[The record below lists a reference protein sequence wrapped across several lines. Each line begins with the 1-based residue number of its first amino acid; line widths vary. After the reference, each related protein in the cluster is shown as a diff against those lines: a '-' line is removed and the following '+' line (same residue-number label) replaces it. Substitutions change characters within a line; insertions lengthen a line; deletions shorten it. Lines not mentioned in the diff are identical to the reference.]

1 MREGQGLRRWWA
13 PAQSSERASEQASG
27 TYTVYSN
34 GDASCASGDFAGAV
48 DELDAA
54 LANSAIVAAV
64 AVVVAVAVA
73 VVTDNWALH

>member
-1 MREGQGLRRWWA
+1 MRRWWA

-54 LANSAIVAAV
+54 LAVV
-64 AVVVAVAVA
+64 AVVVT
-73 VVTDNWALH
+73 VVTDDGALL

>member
-1 MREGQGLRRWWA
+1 MGGGVKGGSTCANQAG
-13 PAQSSERASEQASG
+13 ERVSG
-27 TYTVYSN
+27 TNTVYSN

-73 VVTDNWALH
+73 VVTDDWALH